1 MEEEGSE
8 NCMSWQE
15 RVYWSHFQ
23 TTQFCQI
30 LPRDF
35 NHHLVIPK
43 KFAGNMWHRLPTKAL
58 LKSPNGGTWKVEL
71 KGDGDELR
79 FLDGWG
85 EFVKACSLKE
95 NDLLIFKYSGNSDFD
110 VLIFNLESLCEK
122 ESVYFIRK
130 CGCAKPNSGSQQ
142 ERDKWIVVQDQ
153 IHDFGSIPSK
163 RPRKYSSQEPIVME
177 QTNDRVQQN
186 ARTQYNFLSRI
197 DDHDGVMPAAVGSPA
212 VQQNTSNE
220 NEELDIQA
228 PLSVQRSAPED
239 NGRTSTGCIQASVES
254 GGEQGDVDAGS
265 SLMRP
270 NNPSVVEHD
279 ALKETEILA
288 IQTPNS
294 IQLSALEDNGS
305 TPSET
310 PLTSVET
317 GCTRRKRSARK
328 SSNLTRLKGLIVKKS
343 TSEGN
348 KVLSIQAL
356 TSVQES
362 ALRDDESTPR
372 GTPYTPAE
380 SSVRQRKRKLVAS
393 SSSKGNKVWSIQAL
407 TSVQESALID
417 DESTPRGTP
426 YTPAESSGRQR
437 KRKLVASSSSK
448 GNKVLSIQALTSVQ
462 ESAFID
468 DESTPRGIPYTPAES
483 SGRQR
488 KRKLVASS
496 SSAKPNNPSAKSS
509 PLKYASNRRAITE
522 EEKAKAIKMAEQEF
536 TDGSFM
542 VIMPPSAVYK
552 RFFMSIPADWV
563 FKHSHHPSQV
573 TLRIGTKTWTTRF
586 FTGKGRTGGLSS
598 GWKNFALDN
607 CLEQFDVCLFKPSG
621 NDEQGIILDV
631 SIFRVVPEV
640 EPLSLVF

>member
-58 LKSPNGGTWKVEL
+58 LKSPNGATWKVEL

-95 NDLLIFKYSGNSDFD
+95 NDLLIFKYSGNSNFD

-153 IHDFGSIPSK
+153 IHDFGSVPSK

-186 ARTQYNFLSRI
+186 ARTQGNFLSRI
-197 DDHDGVMPAAVGSPA
+197 DDHDGVMPAAVGNPA

-239 NGRTSTGCIQASVES
+239 NGRTSTGCIQASVEA
-254 GGEQGDVDAGS
+254 GGEQEDGDAGS

-270 NNPSVVEHD
+270 NNPLVIEHD

-328 SSNLTRLKGLIVKKS
+328 SSCLTRLKGLIVKKS
-343 TSEGN
+343 TSKGN
-348 KVLSIQAL
+348 KLLSIQAL

-380 SSVRQRKRKLVAS
+380 SS
-393 SSSKGNKVWSIQAL
+393 
-407 TSVQESALID
+407 
-417 DESTPRGTP
+417 
-426 YTPAESSGRQR
+426 GRQR
-437 KRKLVASSSSK
+437 KRKLVAS
-448 GNKVLSIQALTSVQ
+448 G
-462 ESAFID
+462 
-468 DESTPRGIPYTPAES
+468 
-483 SGRQR
+483 
-488 KRKLVASS
+488 
-496 SSAKPNNPSAKSS
+496 SSAKPNNRSAKSS
-509 PLKYASNRRAITE
+509 PPMYASNRRVITE

-563 FKHSHHPSQV
+563 FKHSHHLSQV
-573 TLRIGTKTWTTRF
+573 ILRIGTKTWTTRF
-586 FTGKGRTGGLSS
+586 FNGKGRTGGLSS

-607 CLEQFDVCLFKPSG
+607 CLEQFDVCVFKPSG

-640 EPLSLVF
+640 EPLCLVF

>member
-1 MEEEGSE
+1 MEEESSE
-8 NCMSWQE
+8 SCMSWQE

-43 KFAGNMWHRLPTKAL
+43 KFAGNMWHKLPTKAL
-58 LKSPNGGTWKVEL
+58 LKSPNGATWKVEL

-95 NDLLIFKYSGNSDFD
+95 NDLLIFKYSGNSNFD

-142 ERDKWIVVQDQ
+142 KRDKWIVIQDR
-153 IHDFGSIPSK
+153 IHDFGSVPSK
-163 RPRKYSSQEPIVME
+163 RSRKYSSQEPIVME

-186 ARTQYNFLSRI
+186 TRTQDNFLSRI
-197 DDHDGVMPAAVGSPA
+197 DDHDGDMPAAVRNPA

-239 NGRTSTGCIQASVES
+239 NG
-254 GGEQGDVDAGS
+254 
-265 SLMRP
+265 
-270 NNPSVVEHD
+270 
-279 ALKETEILA
+279 
-288 IQTPNS
+288 
-294 IQLSALEDNGS
+294 S

-310 PLTSVET
+310 PLTSAET
-317 GCTRRKRSARK
+317 GCTQRKRSSRK
-328 SSNLTRLKGLIVKKS
+328 FSSLTRLKGLIAKKS
-343 TSEGN
+343 TSKGN
-348 KVLSIQAL
+348 KALSIQAL

-362 ALRDDESTPR
+362 VLRDDESTPR
-372 GTPYTPAE
+372 ATPYTPAE
-380 SSVRQRKRKLVAS
+380 SSC
-393 SSSKGNKVWSIQAL
+393 
-407 TSVQESALID
+407 
-417 DESTPRGTP
+417 
-426 YTPAESSGRQR
+426 
-437 KRKLVASSSSK
+437 
-448 GNKVLSIQALTSVQ
+448 
-462 ESAFID
+462 
-468 DESTPRGIPYTPAES
+468 
-483 SGRQR
+483 RQR

-509 PLKYASNRRAITE
+509 PPKYASNRRAITE

-552 RFFMSIPADWV
+552 KFFMSIPADWV
-563 FKHSHHPSQV
+563 FKHSHHISKV

-586 FTGKGRTGGLSS
+586 LTGKGRTRGLCT
-598 GWKNFALDN
+598 GWKKFALDN
-607 CLEQFDVCLFKPSG
+607 CLEQFDVCMFKPSG

-640 EPLSLVF
+640 ESLSLVF